1 MEMHSYRANY
11 AEQNPFAHA
20 NAKTKSKRE
29 EFRSKTE
36 SILKKK
42 CILTA
47 HFRAIIMIIIITN
60 IH

>member
-1 MEMHSYRANY
+1 MQSKI
-11 AEQNPFAHA
+11 PFAHA